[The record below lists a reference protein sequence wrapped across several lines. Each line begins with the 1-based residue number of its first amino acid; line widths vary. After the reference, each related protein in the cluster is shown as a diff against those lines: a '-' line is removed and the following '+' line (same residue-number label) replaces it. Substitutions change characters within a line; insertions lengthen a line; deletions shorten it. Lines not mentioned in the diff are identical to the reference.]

1 MGKKNTEEAL
11 SDETDKLVR
20 EIIAGGVD
28 GIIGGFP
35 CQDISTAGKGAGI
48 QYEQS
53 TGEAF
58 TRSGLWGQLVRTIRL
73 VRPRYAVLENVAAIL
88 SRGVGIVFGDL
99 AESGYDAEWD
109 CLPAQ
114 AFGAPHQRDRFY
126 AIAFDPTR
134 TGKRREAGNIFSED
148 GRPFSELS
156 QQSNGSTAG
165 GEDSY
170 NGSKRVQR
178 FFPQQIQRQPEFSW
192 CEDVRRV
199 EDFFTKPHIPEPL
212 LCRINNGA
220 AKRLHGIGNCNPP
233 CVIRELTRG
242 LGGA

>member
-1 MGKKNTEEAL
+1 MGKKNTEETL
-11 SDETDKLVR
+11 PDETDQLVR
-20 EIIAGGVD
+20 EILGGEVGGV
-28 GIIGGFP
+28 IGGFP

-109 CLPAQ
+109 CIPAS
-114 AFGAPHQRDRFY
+114 ALGAPHQRDRFY
-126 AIAFDPTR
+126 AIAFDTSCI
-134 TGKRREAGNIFSED
+134 GKWGEAGNFLSQD
-148 GRPFSELS
+148 GGPVSQLS
-156 QQSNGSTAG
+156 QQSNGSIAG
-165 GEDSY
+165 GEIAN
-170 NGSKRVQR
+170 NGGERVQR
-178 FFPQQIQRQPEFSW
+178 FFPRQIQRQPEFSW

-199 EDFFTKPHIPEPL
+199 EEFFTRPDIPEPL
-212 LCRINNGA
+212 LRRIDNGA
-220 AKRLHGIGNCNPP
+220 SKRLHGIGNCNPP
-233 CVIRELTRG
+233 CVIRELTKD
-242 LGGA
+242 LK

>member
-1 MGKKNTEEAL
+1 MGKKSTKEAL
-11 SDETDKLVR
+11 ADETDQLVHQ
-20 EIIAGGVD
+20 ILSGQID

-73 VRPRYAVLENVAAIL
+73 VRPRFAVLENVAAIL

-99 AESGYDAEWD
+99 AEIGYDAEWD

-114 AFGAPHQRDRFY
+114 SFGAPHQRDRFY

-134 TGKRREAGNIFSED
+134 TGKRGEAGNFSSKD
-148 GRPFSELS
+148 GRPFSELP
-156 QQSNGSTAG
+156 QQPNSSTASSEVANNGS
-165 GEDSY
+165 E
-170 NGSKRVQR
+170 RVQR
-178 FFPQQIQRQPEFSW
+178 RFPQTIQRQPEFSW
-192 CEDVRRV
+192 CEDVGRV
-199 EDFFTKPHIPEPL
+199 EDFFTRPEIPEPL

-220 AKRLHGIGNCNPP
+220 AKRLHGIGNANPP
-233 CVIRELTRG
+233 CVIRELTKG
-242 LGGA
+242 LS